1 MARMRPDPPI
11 VPEAC
16 RVLDDYPRRA
26 HLEFYR
32 RYPNPFYALT
42 FELDATRLRAA
53 IVGAGVSTY
62 AGFCWAFHRAV
73 LTVDAFRVRLVGD
86 TVVLHDTLRLGL
98 TVPAPRRT
106 FSFSDLD
113 WHADP
118 AVFFP
123 AAADAMTRASASAR
137 LVGGEAPNFAYYT
150 VLPRLPFTGFTH
162 VTLPDPLAGQPE
174 IAFGKFRE
182 CDGRV
187 LVPVGLQVNH
197 VYVDGADLGD
207 LYDAAQDSFHRA
219 F

>member
-1 MARMRPDPPI
+1 MRPGPPI
-11 VPEAC
+11 VRETW
-16 RVLDDYPRRA
+16 RVLGDYPRRP

-32 RYPNPFYALT
+32 RYPNPFYSLT
-42 FELDATRLRAA
+42 FELDATHLRAA
-53 IVGAGVSTY
+53 VVDAKVSTY
-62 AGFCWAFHRAV
+62 AGFCWAFHRAL
-73 LTVDAFRVRLVGD
+73 LTVDAFRVRLLGEV
-86 TVVLHDTLRLGL
+86 VVLHDTLRLGL

-123 AAADAMTRASASAR
+123 SAAAAMARASASTQ

-182 CDGRV
+182 HSGRV

-197 VYVDGADLGD
+197 VYVDGIDLGD